1 MSGIYSDP
9 RYEALGLTDT
19 TQARAADQFYG
30 SVPMAMGPMGG
41 YGGQMGG
48 FQDEEDLQVAYE
60 QDIVRRLGQIDPTA
74 PDYEFKVQ
82 EFFANEPDPDAA
94 GYGRVRLAANALLG
108 RSGLLKQTAQQS
120 LAQQKEAQKREIEL
134 RSQLAENG
142 FDPQR
147 FREITDE
154 KGRLKIDD
162 AYYQLGQLKR
172 TNGQSG
178 KYNPASLT
186 SQETEELIKNI
197 APLNIE
203 PTDEEKVLAWQ
214 QSTGTSDRP
223 QTTQQWTD
231 AYNAVMNPRKQQAQ
245 GLIRTYQQ
253 LGRQVPA
260 GILSQAGIQPSVVSS
275 SPTAQSNPQAA
286 IAPVTTETVVAAS
299 TVDPN
304 SPNITFDESFEATN
318 QANAQAVRTASQQA
332 LDNQWSTGK
341 QSMENNLLARFK
353 GDRNKLNQFYRSVV
367 EEELSS
373 KNVDPLSG
381 YKNSVLDTELVAMGY
396 RPGERSPD
404 LNLDRGF
411 GQGGW
416 VTNEDLL
423 RSLAQ
428 DRLSYSTPQSES
440 LPRPQSKEERDALPS
455 GARYVAP
462 NGQILRKQ

>member
-60 QDIVRRLGQIDPTA
+60 QDIVRRLGQIDPTT

-82 EFFANEPDPDAA
+82 EFFANEPDPNAVNYARVKIA
-94 GYGRVRLAANALLG
+94 GNALLG
-108 RSGLLKQTAQQS
+108 RAELLKKNAQERLS
-120 LAQQKEAQKREIEL
+120 LQKDAKKREIDL
-134 RSQLAENG
+134 RAQLAENG

-147 FREITDE
+147 FREITDAN
-154 KGRLKIDD
+154 GSLKMDD

-172 TNGQSG
+172 TNGVSG

-186 SQETEELIKNI
+186 AQENEELIKAV

-214 QSTGTSDRP
+214 QATGSSDRP
-223 QTTQQWTD
+223 QNTKDWQD
-231 AYNAVMNPRKQQAQ
+231 AYGYVKNPRIAQAQ

-275 SPTAQSNPQAA
+275 TPTAQSNPQAA
-286 IAPVTTETVVAAS
+286 PVAPEAAEVVAD
-299 TVDPN
+299 TQ
-304 SPNITFDESFEATN
+304 ITDVTPTGVTQRTRADVMMEEEAMQRMTPE
-318 QANAQAVRTASQQA
+318 QRLAANAQASTDEARRARQQEA
-332 LDNQWSTGK
+332 ATL
-341 QSMENNLLARFK
+341 QS
-353 GDRNKLNQFYRSVV
+353 
-367 EEELSS
+367 
-373 KNVDPLSG
+373 
-381 YKNSVLDTELVAMGY
+381 
-396 RPGERSPD
+396 
-404 LNLDRGF
+404 NLDASVPLWESAKQELLSQFQNRPELLSFGRTETANLATALGKDPKATAFTDRTGQSWTWNDVTSELLNDPRVDNIRRG
-411 GQGGW
+411 
-416 VTNEDLL
+416 
-423 RSLAQ
+423 
-428 DRLSYSTPQSES
+428 
-440 LPRPQSKEERDALPS
+440 
-455 GARYVAP
+455 VAP
-462 NGQILRKQ
+462 GNQVANIKRITPK